1 MRRIYGCE
9 VRGEFF
15 QGEEIKMEKRQ
26 LHLITVGNSIITNF
40 QKKSAT
46 EAEIKYAKED
56 DKIWDKLID
65 DGVFL
70 NRLYEFLKSAPGEN
84 SAEINSF
91 ERFLEQRNVK
101 HTSCLIYLIG
111 TKTTSNE
118 IAKNTLERYFKEK
131 GCELLTSK
139 EVSGYFW
146 ESRHSDKMAIEEFT
160 KGISDLLDR
169 FLRVAMKKKEEGYE
183 VVFNPTGGMKP
194 HVITCALA
202 GFMTA
207 SPVYYIHE
215 NFRDIVILPPLL
227 YLPRGKEL
235 NVLSELKERVY
246 SGAEYNKLRSANE
259 EEVERLRI
267 YGLVEIETDERTGK
281 DYRIKLTERGK
292 FVLGLYEV

>member
-1 MRRIYGCE
+1 
-9 VRGEFF
+9 
-15 QGEEIKMEKRQ
+15 MEKKQ

-65 DGVFL
+65 NGAFL

-91 ERFLEQRNVK
+91 ERFLEKMKVAYS
-101 HTSCLIYLIG
+101 SCLIYLSG
-111 TKTTSNE
+111 TRTVSNK
-118 IAKNTLERYFKEK
+118 IARITIERYMKEQ
-131 GCELLTSK
+131 GCGLLNAK

-146 ESRHSDKMAIEEFT
+146 ESTFTKESAIEEFT
-160 KGISDLLDR
+160 KGISELLDT
-169 FLRVAMKKKEEGYE
+169 FLKVAMKKKDEGYE

-207 SPVYYIHE
+207 SSVYYIHE

-227 YLPRGKEL
+227 YLPRGREL

-246 SGAEYNKLRSANE
+246 SGMEYNKLRSANE

-267 YGLVEIETDERTGK
+267 YGLVEIETDEMTGK

-292 FVLGLYEV
+292 FVLGLYGE